1 MYFFTVKHQSPPDS
15 GESNIAETGASVPK
29 LEKSVI
35 SKISKNAIT
44 TPSEI
49 LHKTET
55 IEHTNNKDIDIVK
68 I

>member
-1 MYFFTVKHQSPPDS
+1 MISYSTLCDIPRNNLTLH
-15 GESNIAETGASVPK
+15 VPK

-44 TPSEI
+44 TSSEI

-68 I
+68 NLVLYR